1 MYVGFPFCVP
11 WFKFPEL
18 SFTLP
23 SNLYSAI
30 KPFVTTASP
39 VIALPVIFFHISV
52 NISAETK
59 ERDIINTISKIKTN
73 SALPLLIPLFIFLI
87 NNNNNNNNNNKD
99 LYIYIFYTS
108 SAPISQNPL
117 LISPSMSVLKA
128 RLASELKSI
137 PESFADVSKD
147 ERWRSLF
154 VLSTNK
160 TILFLNAV
168 SGEVASEEIS
178 LFDVA
183 PLTY

>member
-73 SALPLLIPLFIFLI
+73 TALPLLIPLFIFLI
-87 NNNNNNNNNNKD
+87 NNNNNNNNNKD
-99 LYIYIFYTS
+99 LYIYIC
-108 SAPISQNPL
+108 
-117 LISPSMSVLKA
+117 
-128 RLASELKSI
+128 
-137 PESFADVSKD
+137 
-147 ERWRSLF
+147 
-154 VLSTNK
+154 
-160 TILFLNAV
+160 
-168 SGEVASEEIS
+168 
-178 LFDVA
+178 
-183 PLTY
+183 